1 LAENVS
7 EIVRAARSSHILFLP
22 VIALGEYRF
31 GILASRHRRLYEE
44 WLGIFL
50 PTVTLLDVQA
60 ETAVLYA
67 IIGDELC
74 RLGRPIPDND
84 IWIAALGRQHRLPIL
99 SNDTHFDAIS
109 GIRRIGW

>member
-1 LAENVS
+1 M
-7 EIVRAARSSHILFLP
+7 
-22 VIALGEYRF
+22 
-31 GILASRHRRLYEE
+31 YEE